1 MIKLHHLR
9 VGRSIYT
16 VWLLEELG
24 LAYEL
29 EVYHRN
35 DQGRAPPKLKGP
47 HPLGKSPVIE
57 DDGHVISES
66 GAIAAYLC
74 DVYGSDGPLAPPPK
88 TDKTAYSTWLQ
99 WLHYPEGSGVL
110 PLMMTMLLA
119 READPKPPV
128 ISAFAKGEVDA
139 QLGYLEG
146 ELTGRHFIC
155 GDSFAAPDISLAF
168 MVNFANAFG
177 LLGSYPALNAYLE
190 RVFAREGWT
199 RAQARAE
206 I

>member
-1 MIKLHHLR
+1 MITLHHLR

-24 LAYEL
+24 LDYEL
-29 EVYHRN
+29 KVYHRN
-35 DQGRAPPKLKGP
+35 EQGRAPPELKGP

-57 DDGHVISES
+57 DDGYVIAES

-74 DVYGSDGPLAPPPK
+74 DVYGAGGPLAPPPK
-88 TDKTAYSTWLQ
+88 TDKVAYATWLQ

-110 PLMMTMLLA
+110 PMMITMLLS

-128 ISAFAKGEVDA
+128 LSAFAAGEGTA
-139 QLGYLEG
+139 QLGYLER
-146 ELTGRHFIC
+146 ELSSRPYIC
-155 GDSFAAPDISLAF
+155 GEAFSAPDISLTF
-168 MVNFANAFG
+168 MVNFAKMFG
-177 LLGSYPALNAYLE
+177 LLGEYPALNAYLE
-190 RVFAREGWT
+190 RVFARDGWAK
-199 RAQARAE
+199 AQARAE